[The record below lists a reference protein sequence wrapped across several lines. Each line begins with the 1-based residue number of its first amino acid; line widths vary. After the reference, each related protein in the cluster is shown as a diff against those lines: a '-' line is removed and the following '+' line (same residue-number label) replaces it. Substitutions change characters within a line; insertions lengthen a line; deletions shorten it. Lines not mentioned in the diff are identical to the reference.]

1 MRLNKAGLPLLSR
14 CCCFGRSCL
23 LRPDRRAGVSEGRRQ
38 GGLAASPDSCA
49 GQHRWRSGRALRA
62 RLIGACV
69 LVAVAG
75 LPGTS
80 AGLAPPQ
87 QSGDQFEMRR
97 LAEVRQGLERR
108 RQLQRSL
115 QGQVDELARKI
126 DDLRV
131 QLESTSTLLQSERQE
146 ALALERRLDQLV
158 PRFLARMA
166 EAREHRA
173 RAARALAD
181 LAGKSRS
188 PHLDARMRARMSALS
203 PLMLQRLGNAEAG
216 LGIAA

>member
-1 MRLNKAGLPLLSR
+1 MPDNYWKEVDLRLNKAGLPLLSR

-87 QSGDQFEMRR
+87 QSGDQFEVRR
-97 LAEVRQGLERR
+97 LAEVREGLERR

-131 QLESTSTLLQSERQE
+131 QLEYVHPTAVGAPGGAGS
-146 ALALERRLDQLV
+146 
-158 PRFLARMA
+158 
-166 EAREHRA
+166 
-173 RAARALAD
+173 RAAAGSTRATLSRTHGRGSGASG
-181 LAGKSRS
+181 AGSTGTR
-188 PHLDARMRARMSALS
+188 
-203 PLMLQRLGNAEAG
+203 
-216 LGIAA
+216 